1 MSSDRDD
8 NDNEQKNIETYK
20 IMGDQMARKALNYT
34 DKDITDEN
42 SFLITYDDLA
52 GKAQL
57 INPSLKTGESKT
69 NNNNNK
75 GKVTFS
81 QVYNVTPPN
90 KIETKQS
97 QTNNNKSN
105 KNSFKP
111 YMDNSMNESDK
122 NLPIVDNNK
131 NNPSPKISALNY
143 MNPNSIANANTNTN
157 TSRDKINLNNINNN
171 NMPKKNSTNNLNTI
185 DSCSNK
191 NLNSIP
197 ISKTNSSNN
206 YKQNNLV
213 ITNGNQTNFSVS
225 ANVKPKS
232 SKKASNI
239 SNQIRPTN
247 TNQSKQTINFN
258 NTINN
263 SNNQSTINNN
273 NNANASLNSEDLDP
287 IEIEIVNDNLED
299 ESNNSSINPFVLN
312 TKVVN
317 KGRQYTLY
325 EREMKNLNKKRMKLD
340 KERNLIIQKKL
351 GELQDGPIINEE
363 SHNLLANRG
372 EYIPIHQRAAQI
384 HSRHLTEIILHEKLK
399 RMEKEK
405 EEEKELEMIRS
416 YRKKAKKY
424 DKDKWNSFVDSCNK
438 WNEEVKYKRKAAEI
452 FRNNMEKKVNYKPRI
467 NSRSKRIMSKIQK
480 GNKSVDD
487 VFTRLYNDYD
497 EHKERQKILEDE
509 NLPPFSPKINTY
521 RRFKKNINRKSTNN
535 SLDNFVVNDRDNNFF
550 LESQLKIAREKNKI
564 KKDKTRK
571 IKNPDKFVNK
581 KNNNNNNKIKN
592 NTIKNT
598 KNNVI
603 KNKKIEKPKEIR
615 SYKPTMATN
624 NSTIPVNT
632 EGNTIGF
639 SNRYITTENPLITTE
654 TNQYYIPTAANNYF
668 SDEKGNEITDNSMQ
682 KPNSNYFGSINE
694 EEEEV
699 IPNNKN
705 KFFDDIDKD
714 NRIIYPSIDTFNN
727 NYNFNKM
734 NKNKSKSVDKSDNL
748 KNNNTFFDNIYE
760 DNRIEDDNNNNYFY
774 INRPNNNNIRN
785 QYEPKKNYINNKSKN
800 NFNKK
805 YNNNNNKHFYNN
817 KKAPNEIINNQDPF
831 YIFDNT
837 NDNENTN
844 DNNNYFEKDN
854 NCVNDEYFK
863 NLYAPVKS
871 IDRNSGINE
880 NNDENDEEIED
891 EENENENEDEKNGD
905 GNEQQKWDI
914 NKSNMNY
921 CIGNDEM
928 FKEAELLKELDKAQ
942 MDSKERQAN
951 NQGDKNDSLYR
962 LNIMDTT
969 PENGRENVVL
979 TTNKYQNFFNVFLPV
994 FGIFAVIDEGH

>member
-34 DKDITDEN
+34 NKDITDEN

-52 GKAQL
+52 GKTQL

-75 GKVTFS
+75 GKVKFN
-81 QVYNVTPPN
+81 QVHNVTPPN

-97 QTNNNKSN
+97 QTNNNKSS
-105 KNSFKP
+105 KNSFNP

-131 NNPSPKISALNY
+131 NNPSPKNSALNY

-191 NLNSIP
+191 NINSIP

-213 ITNGNQTNFSVS
+213 ITSGNQTNFSVS

-232 SKKASNI
+232 SKKVSNI

-263 SNNQSTINNN
+263 SNNQSIINNN

-287 IEIEIVNDNLED
+287 IEIEIVNDNLEE
-299 ESNNSSINPFVLN
+299 ESNNSSINPFVIN

-317 KGRQYTLY
+317 KSRQYTLY

-351 GELQDGPIINEE
+351 GELQDGPIINEK
-363 SHNLLANRG
+363 SHNLLTNRG

-384 HSRHLTEIILHEKLK
+384 HSRHLTQIILHEQLK

-550 LESQLKIAREKNKI
+550 LESQLKIAGEKYKI

-581 KNNNNNNKIKN
+581 KNNNNNKNKN

-598 KNNVI
+598 KNNAI

-624 NSTIPVNT
+624 NSTIPINT
-632 EGNTIGF
+632 EGNTLGF

-668 SDEKGNEITDNSMQ
+668 SDEKGSEITDNSIQ
-682 KPNSNYFGSINE
+682 KPNSNYFGSIN

-727 NYNFNKM
+727 NYNYNKM
-734 NKNKSKSVDKSDNL
+734 NKNKSKSVDKKVNKSRSKSKD
-748 KNNNTFFDNIYE
+748 KPDKKKAKAK
-760 DNRIEDDNNNNYFY
+760 
-774 INRPNNNNIRN
+774 
-785 QYEPKKNYINNKSKN
+785 PKKKSEDEEEDEDFNEEEEEDEVPTKKKAASKN
-800 NFNKK
+800 DNKK
-805 YNNNNNKHFYNN
+805 VE
-817 KKAPNEIINNQDPF
+817 KKGGKKVE
-831 YIFDNT
+831 T
-837 NDNENTN
+837 KGK
-844 DNNNYFEKDN
+844 KDN
-854 NCVNDEYFK
+854 NKEKKENKND
-863 NLYAPVKS
+863 NSSSGPVLQKK
-871 IDRNSGINE
+871 DRRVDDKE
-880 NNDENDEEIED
+880 V
-891 EENENENEDEKNGD
+891 
-905 GNEQQKWDI
+905 QK
-914 NKSNMNY
+914 Y
-921 CIGNDEM
+921 E
-928 FKEAELLKELDKAQ
+928 ELLNRKTHRPKK
-942 MDSKERQAN
+942 DS
-951 NQGDKNDSLYR
+951 
-962 LNIMDTT
+962 
-969 PENGRENVVL
+969 
-979 TTNKYQNFFNVFLPV
+979 NKKK
-994 FGIFAVIDEGH
+994 

>member
-20 IMGDQMARKALNYT
+20 VMGDQMARLALNYT
-34 DKDITDEN
+34 NKDKTDEN
-42 SFLITYDDLA
+42 SFLITYNDLE
-52 GKAQL
+52 GKTQQ
-57 INPSLKTGESKT
+57 INPSLKTGEQK
-69 NNNNNK
+69 NNNNK
-75 GKVTFS
+75 GKVKFS
-81 QVYNVTPPN
+81 QGINSSPSN

-97 QTNNNKSN
+97 QTHDIKSS

-111 YMDNSMNESDK
+111 NLDNSMNESDK
-122 NLPIVDNNK
+122 NLPIVDNNR
-131 NNPSPKISALNY
+131 NNPSPKNSAQNY

-157 TSRDKINLNNINNN
+157 TSRDKTNFNNN
-171 NMPKKNSTNNLNTI
+171 NIPKKNSTNNLNTI

-191 NLNSIP
+191 NINSIP
-197 ISKTNSSNN
+197 ISKTNSNNN

-213 ITNGNQTNFSVS
+213 ITNGNQTNFS
-225 ANVKPKS
+225 ANANIKPKS
-232 SKKASNI
+232 SKKVNNN
-239 SNQIRPTN
+239 SNQIKPTN

-263 SNNQSTINNN
+263 SNNQSSIN
-273 NNANASLNSEDLDP
+273 NNANGTLNSEDLDP
-287 IEIEIVNDNLED
+287 IEIETVNDNIED

-312 TKVVN
+312 TKVIN

-325 EREMKNLNKKRMKLD
+325 EREMKNLNKKKMRLD

-351 GELQDGPIINEE
+351 NELQDGPKINET
-363 SHNLLANRG
+363 SHNLLTNRG
-372 EYIPIHQRAAQI
+372 EYIPIHQRAAQL
-384 HSRHLTEIILHEKLK
+384 HSRHLTQIILHEQLK
-399 RMEKEK
+399 RMEKER

-424 DKDKWNSFVDSCNK
+424 DKEKWNSFVDSCNK

-467 NSRSKRIMSKIQK
+467 NPRSKKIMRKIQK

-550 LESQLKIAREKNKI
+550 LESQLKIAGEKNKI

-592 NTIKNT
+592 NIKNT
-598 KNNVI
+598 KNNII
-603 KNKKIEKPKEIR
+603 KNKKFEKPKENR

-632 EGNTIGF
+632 EGNTLGF
-639 SNRYITTENPLITTE
+639 SNRYITNENPLITTE

-668 SDEKGNEITDNSMQ
+668 SDEKGDEITDNSIQ
-682 KPNSNYFGSINE
+682 NPINNYFGSIN

-705 KFFDDIDKD
+705 KFFDDINKD
-714 NRIIYPSIDTFNN
+714 NRIVYPSIDAFNN
-727 NYNFNKM
+727 NNNYKKL
-734 NKNKSKSVDKSDNL
+734 NKNKSKSVEKNDNL

-760 DNRIEDDNNNNYFY
+760 DNRIEDDNNNYFY
-774 INRPNNNNIRN
+774 NNRLNNNNIRY
-785 QYEPKKNYINNKSKN
+785 QYGPKNNYPNNNKSKN

-817 KKAPNEIINNQDPF
+817 KKPPNEIINNQDPF

-837 NDNENTN
+837 NNNDNTN
-844 DNNNYFEKDN
+844 GNNNYFEKDN
-854 NCVNDEYFK
+854 NCVNDQYFK

-871 IDRNSGINE
+871 IDRNNGINE
-880 NNDENDEEIED
+880 NNDENDEENED
-891 EENENENEDEKNGD
+891 DENENENDNEDEKNDD
-905 GNEQQKWDI
+905 GNENQKWDI
-914 NKSNMNY
+914 NRSNMNY

-928 FKEAELLKELDKAQ
+928 FKEAELIKELDKAQ

-962 LNIMDTT
+962 LNIMDAT
-969 PENGRENVVL
+969 PENGRENVIL
-979 TTNKYQNFFNVFLPV
+979 TTNKYQNFFDIE
-994 FGIFAVIDEGH
+994 GINEL